1 MKLKVT
7 ENTENRIRF
16 TVSGI
21 DVSLANA
28 LRRIVISEVPSM
40 AIESVTYYENSSI
53 LNDEVLAL
61 RLGLM
66 PLTTDLKTYNTV
78 EECTCKGKGCA
89 KCTVTLTLEAKGPCV
104 VHSGQIKSTD
114 EEVRPV
120 YDTIPLV
127 KLAEGQE
134 IKLEAKA
141 EIGTGKR
148 HMKWQA
154 GLASYEIKEDGS
166 FDFFIETF
174 HQHSLSDLIDISF
187 KTFNKKIEDLKEA
200 LK

>member
-7 ENTENRIRF
+7 ENTDNKVRF

-28 LRRIVISEVPSM
+28 LRRIVISEIPSM
-40 AIESVTYYENSSI
+40 AVESVTYDENSSI
-53 LNDEVLAL
+53 LNDEVLSL

-66 PLTTDLKTYNTV
+66 PLTTDLKTYNSV

-89 KCTVTLTLEAKGPCV
+89 KCMVTLTLEAKGPGV
-104 VHSGQIKSTD
+104 VYSGQMKSTD
-114 EEVRPV
+114 PEIMPV
-120 YDTIPLV
+120 HDNIPLA
-127 KLAEGQE
+127 KLTEEQE
-134 IKLEAKA
+134 IRFEAKA
-141 EIGTGKR
+141 ELGIGKK

-154 GLASYEIKEDGS
+154 GLASYELKEDGS
-166 FDFFIETF
+166 YDFFIETF
-174 HQHSLSDLIDISF
+174 NQHELNDIVDIAF
-187 KTFNKKIEDLKEA
+187 KTFSDKIEDLKEA